1 MLVRF
6 EQKYGEFDIEHRY
19 TYSKDWYDKQ
29 SYEDILCQFYC
40 CDKSDLYCSNY
51 ECNKPASEGCDCD
64 NGEYEKGDTLVSIYG
79 EQEIDEPTAKL
90 INDDLAK
97 TAGVILLTG
106 PTGSGKTTVV
116 KKILNEIFVQ

>member
-1 MLVRF
+1 MKKYMLVRF

-90 INDDLAK
+90 INDL
-97 TAGVILLTG
+97 GLSYIHYE
-106 PTGSGKTTVV
+106 
-116 KKILNEIFVQ
+116 KKEEAA